1 MFLEI
6 ILSLSICILFVLI
19 IFNIYKIKQL
29 EKKTNYYTEIIT
41 KRLRNLSSQM
51 TTIVS
56 KNNEVNIKNIK
67 SLIMKLEE
75 IENISTKNDNDFTIE
90 LENLKKKL
98 TFLMEN
104 SEVYS
109 FGSSSSKKN

>member
-6 ILSLSICILFVLI
+6 ILSVSICVLFILI
-19 IFNIYKIKQL
+19 AFNINKIKDL
-29 EKKTNYYTEIIT
+29 EKKTNYYTEITT
-41 KRLRNLSSQM
+41 KKIRNLSSQISL
-51 TTIVS
+51 IVN
-56 KNNEVNIKNIK
+56 KNNEVNIKNIQ
-67 SLIMKLEE
+67 SLILKLEE
-75 IENISTKNDNDFTIE
+75 IENISTKNDNDLSIE

-109 FGSSSSKKN
+109 FGSSSKKK